1 MLLQAG
7 LDPLDDESDS
17 NDSEGGTTA
26 TSESV
31 EVTVGEAADDIDTA
45 KLVTVT
51 RELPAMFELP
61 KATHGFNACP
71 ILPSKKKDLK

>member
-51 RELPAMFELP
+51 RELPAMRGCRPPWPTKTRLEM
-61 KATHGFNACP
+61 TVEG
-71 ILPSKKKDLK
+71 I